1 MLRSQMLEKLKI
13 RNFKAFGEQGF
24 EFRLAPLTILVG
36 PNGSGKS
43 AVLEAVGLMSQ
54 TAARSSGTQSG
65 FDWRGRWI
73 DFGGNGEAAL
83 HSGSLTA
90 EIELGLTASLDLF
103 KLNQDEI
110 SQEHVN
116 LCRPISYIV
125 DHVPKARSWKHV
137 FKLSSNAEAISSYRP
152 GPNSVNTLEFRN
164 AGIRGLFGPVSG
176 GEAVFNAQLF
186 VIGSQID
193 KPGTPFAEAQQK
205 AIMFYH
211 AMGYLREW
219 MSRGIYLVGPNRLP
233 RSEEQKY
240 NKHDYAVGR
249 WGEDTLNLLSYLFAS
264 PKYRDIT
271 AKINEWAKV
280 FGLESLT
287 AGWARQ
293 KELQGGFS
301 DPHTGTP
308 LGLQFSGYGSQQILP
323 VIAQIF
329 AAPKGSSILIEEPE
343 ISLHPAAHIDLISLF
358 ADGVRFGQQIVL
370 TTHSSTVPLA
380 LSEAAAF
387 GLTPDDVAI
396 YHLQRELDDV
406 SVQKLEVD
414 SNWSIRGWIPSFSAV
429 ERKLLKK
436 WVEKAD
442 LDSAHES

>member
-1 MLRSQMLEKLKI
+1 MLEKLKI
-13 RNFKAFGEQGF
+13 RNFKAFGEEGA

-36 PNGSGKS
+36 PNASGKS
-43 AVLEAVGLMSQ
+43 AVLEALGLLSQ
-54 TAARSSGTQSG
+54 TAARSGGTQSG
-65 FDWRGRWI
+65 FNWRGQWV
-73 DFGGNGEAAL
+73 DFGANGEAAL
-83 HSGSLTA
+83 HTGNLNA
-90 EIELGLTASLDLF
+90 EIELGITAFLDLF
-103 KLNQDEI
+103 KLKQEDV
-110 SQEHVN
+110 SQEHIN
-116 LCRPISYIV
+116 LCRPISYSI
-125 DHVPKARSWKHV
+125 HHLPKTGSWKHV
-137 FKLSSNAEAISSYRP
+137 VKTGRNAEATSTYKP
-152 GPNSVNTLEFRN
+152 GPNSVNTLEFKN
-164 AGIRGLFGPVSG
+164 ADVSGLYSPISG
-176 GEAVFNAQLF
+176 GETVFGSQLF
-186 VIGSQID
+186 QIGSQID
-193 KPGTPFAEAQQK
+193 KAGTPLPEAQQK
-205 AIMFYH
+205 ATIFYY

-233 RSEEQKY
+233 RSEDQKY

-271 AKINEWAKV
+271 AKINEWANV

-301 DPHTGTP
+301 DPNTGTP

-343 ISLHPAAHIDLISLF
+343 ISLHPAAHIDLIRLF

-387 GLTPDDVAI
+387 GLTPNDVAI

-406 SVQKLEVD
+406 LVQKLEVD